1 MDSAYPLKTL
11 HFVQFYSQVVSL
23 GWILRWASC
32 KEIRI
37 PKSVKFLLVQREI
50 QQICTVE
57 TEILGLES
65 GIQLKESGI
74 QVPLTKNPESRTWNL
89 ESTAWSQN
97 PRLSWI
103 PLHGAIQSTSL
114 ITGLIVSHL
123 GFRSQN

>member
-57 TEILGLES
+57 TESRAWNPEYS
-65 GIQLKESGI
+65 SR
-74 QVPLTKNPESRTWNL
+74 NPESKF
-89 ESTAWSQN
+89 
-97 PRLSWI
+97 
-103 PLHGAIQSTSL
+103 H
-114 ITGLIVSHL
+114 
-123 GFRSQN
+123 

>member
-1 MDSAYPLKTL
+1 MDSAYPLKML

-37 PKSVKFLLVQREI
+37 PKYVKFVLVQCEI

-57 TEILGLES
+57 TEMLGLES

-74 QVPLTKNPESRTWNL
+74 QVPLTKNPESSIWNPESMAWKPESKTVLDSFTWGMRVGRRREYEN
-89 ESTAWSQN
+89 SS
-97 PRLSWI
+97 
-103 PLHGAIQSTSL
+103 
-114 ITGLIVSHL
+114 
-123 GFRSQN
+123 